1 MLRATRDNRRSPAV
15 SFFCVAPS
23 LLPAVALAF
32 CLCLTPSSHAG
43 GWRQEAD
50 QVADGPV
57 AEDPVAAA
65 QDRQTLD
72 PTEQKARCERLGEQS
87 RTARSAK
94 DYTALIEAV
103 QADLATYQYLSA
115 YEEYLRTLAAF
126 ALTRRGEL
134 RMEVGFE
141 FALANNDAQT
151 TQAFDQ
157 ALSDFDLALEH
168 QPSQW
173 KAHLNRGVILGKRG
187 QWEAAAAACQK
198 SIAARPAQTHAY
210 FNLAEVE
217 YQLGRYAEAIQN
229 YDKVLAT
236 APNDVQALNGQ
247 ALALI
252 ADGRGA
258 DAIGIY
264 ESLVEQ
270 RPQEAW
276 LWANLGDAYQDQS
289 RWSDAERVYLRGL
302 EIEQHSSLYRRL
314 AWLYATCPE
323 SQWHRPEA
331 AVAVAKRAISG
342 AKKVT
347 AAHWDAL
354 AAAQAAAGSF
364 NDAVDSQA
372 QAVLLAPDKPEYS
385 QRQMQ
390 YQQQQPYVQTVKV
403 ASDKPLIDR

>member
-1 MLRATRDNRRSPAV
+1 MPRATRDNRCSHASP
-15 SFFCVAPS
+15 FFRVVPNLS
-23 LLPAVALAF
+23 LAVAAAV
-32 CLCLTPSSHAG
+32 CLCLAPTCHAG
-43 GWRQEAD
+43 GWRQAT
-50 QVADGPV
+50 
-57 AEDPVAAA
+57 DPVADVTAPA
-65 QDRQTLD
+65 QDRQALD
-72 PTEQKARCERLGEQS
+72 PAEQKARCERLGEQS
-87 RTARSAK
+87 RTAKSAK
-94 DYTALIEAV
+94 DYSALIEAI
-103 QADLATYQYLSA
+103 QADLLQYQYLSA

-141 FALANNDAQT
+141 FALANNEAQT
-151 TQAFDQ
+151 AQAFDQ
-157 ALSDFDLALEH
+157 AMSDFDQALAH

-173 KAHLNRGVILGKRG
+173 KAHLNRGVILGKRS
-187 QWEAAAAACQK
+187 QWEDAAAACQK
-198 SIAARPAQTHAY
+198 SIAARPTQTHAY
-210 FNLAEVE
+210 FNLAEIE
-217 YQLGRYAEAIQN
+217 YQMGRFAEAIQN

-276 LWANLGDAYQDQS
+276 LWANLGDAYQDQG

-302 EIEQHSSLYRRL
+302 EIQQHSSLYRRL
-314 AWLYATCPE
+314 AWLYATCPD
-323 SQWHRPEA
+323 SQWNRPEA

-342 AKKVT
+342 AKQVT

-354 AAAQAAAGSF
+354 AAAQAAAGDF
-364 NDAVDSQA
+364 EEAVDSQA
-372 QAVLLAPDKPEYS
+372 QALLLAPDKAEYT
-385 QRQMQ
+385 QRQSQ
-390 YQQQQPYVQTVKV
+390 YQQQQPFVQVLKV
-403 ASDKPLIDR
+403 ASEKPLIQ